1 MQQIDYKRNTT
12 SAAADVSFLSD
23 GRTVM
28 RMKRKTR
35 ARLLGALSASM
46 LLLAQTDGLR
56 AAEEVKPGVKRC
68 ALLQS
73 QLTAAVK
80 SKHMV
85 LSSRVKSLE
94 AEAQQF
100 CSQGKTAQGNR
111 AYVKALN
118 SLGIIPDLGTEHLAT
133 GEVQ

>member
-1 MQQIDYKRNTT
+1 M
-12 SAAADVSFLSD
+12 L
-23 GRTVM
+23 
-28 RMKRKTR
+28 MKRLTPLT
-35 ARLLGALSASM
+35 LLTALSAAL
-46 LLLAQTDGLR
+46 LLLAQTDGTR
-56 AAEEVKPGVKRC
+56 AATEVKPGVKRC

-85 LSSRVKSLE
+85 LSSRARSLE
-94 AEAQQF
+94 AEAQEF

-118 SLGIIPDLGTEHLAT
+118 ALGIMPDLGTEHVAT

>member
-1 MQQIDYKRNTT
+1 MQQIEYNRNTIYPA
-12 SAAADVSFLSD
+12 SDVSFLPD

-35 ARLLGALSASM
+35 AILLGALSASM

-56 AAEEVKPGVKRC
+56 AAEQVKPGVKRC

-80 SKHMV
+80 SKHIV

>member
-1 MQQIDYKRNTT
+1 M
-12 SAAADVSFLSD
+12 L
-23 GRTVM
+23 
-28 RMKRKTR
+28 MKRQTPMK
-35 ARLLGALSASM
+35 LLTALSASL
-46 LLLAQTDGLR
+46 LLLAQTDVPR
-56 AAEEVKPGVKRC
+56 AATEVKPGVKRC

-85 LSSRVKSLE
+85 LSSRAKSLE
-94 AEAQQF
+94 TEAQQF

-111 AYVKALN
+111 AYVQVLN
-118 SLGIIPDLGTEHLAT
+118 ALGIIPDLGTEHIAT

>member
-1 MQQIDYKRNTT
+1 MQQIEYNRNTIVPA
-12 SAAADVSFLSD
+12 SDVSFLPD

-35 ARLLGALSASM
+35 AILLGALSASM
-46 LLLAQTDGLR
+46 LLLAQTDGLM
-56 AAEEVKPGVKRC
+56 AAEQVKPGVKRC

-118 SLGIIPDLGTEHLAT
+118 SLGIIPDLGPEHLAT

>member
-1 MQQIDYKRNTT
+1 MKPT
-12 SAAADVSFLSD
+12 SRAKLL
-23 GRTVM
+23 TV
-28 RMKRKTR
+28 
-35 ARLLGALSASM
+35 LSASI
-46 LLLAQTDGLR
+46 LLAVQTDALP
-56 AAEEVKPGVKRC
+56 AAEAKPGVKRC

-85 LSSRVKSLE
+85 LPSRAKTLE
-94 AEAQQF
+94 AEAQEF

-118 SLGIIPDLGTEHLAT
+118 SLGIIPDLGTEHLAI
-133 GEVQ
+133 GENP

>member
-1 MQQIDYKRNTT
+1 MQQIDANRNTT
-12 SAAADVSFLSD
+12 RCAADVTFLPDS
-23 GRTVM
+23 RAVM
-28 RMKRKTR
+28 LMQRKTTMK
-35 ARLLGALSASM
+35 LLTALSASL
-46 LLLAQTDGLR
+46 LLLAQTDVPR
-56 AAEEVKPGVKRC
+56 AATAVKPGVKRC

-94 AEAQQF
+94 AEAQEF

-118 SLGIIPDLGTEHLAT
+118 SLGIIPDLGIEHLAT
-133 GEVQ
+133 GEVK

>member
-1 MQQIDYKRNTT
+1 MQQIDADRYTT
-12 SAAADVSFLSD
+12 CGIADVTFVPD
-23 GRTVM
+23 RPAVM
-28 RMKRKTR
+28 LMKRQTPMT
-35 ARLLGALSASM
+35 LLTALSASL
-46 LLLAQTDGLR
+46 LLLAQTDVPR
-56 AAEEVKPGVKRC
+56 AATEVKPGVKRC

-85 LSSRVKSLE
+85 LSSRARSLE
-94 AEAQQF
+94 AEAQEF

-118 SLGIIPDLGTEHLAT
+118 SLGVTPDLGTEHVAT

>member
-1 MQQIDYKRNTT
+1 MLMI
-12 SAAADVSFLSD
+12 
-23 GRTVM
+23 
-28 RMKRKTR
+28 RKTR
-35 ARLLGALSASM
+35 AKLLVVLSASM
-46 LLLAQTDGLR
+46 LLLAQTDVSR
-56 AAEEVKPGVKRC
+56 VAAEVKPGVKRC

-85 LSSRVKSLE
+85 LSSRAKSLE

-111 AYVKALN
+111 AYVKVLN
-118 SLGIIPDLGTEHLAT
+118 SLGIMPDLGTEHVAT

>member
-1 MQQIDYKRNTT
+1 MQQIEYNRNTIFPT
-12 SAAADVSFLSD
+12 SDVSFLPD

-35 ARLLGALSASM
+35 AKLLVALSASM
-46 LLLAQTDGLR
+46 LLLAQTDGPR
-56 AAEEVKPGVKRC
+56 AAEEGKPGVKRC

-80 SKHMV
+80 SKHIV

-118 SLGIIPDLGTEHLAT
+118 SLGIIPDLGIEHLAT
-133 GEVQ
+133 GEVK

>member
-1 MQQIDYKRNTT
+1 M
-12 SAAADVSFLSD
+12 L
-23 GRTVM
+23 
-28 RMKRKTR
+28 MKRLTPMK
-35 ARLLGALSASM
+35 LLTALSAAL
-46 LLLAQTDGLR
+46 LLLAQTDVPR
-56 AAEEVKPGVKRC
+56 AAVVVKPGVKRC

-85 LSSRVKSLE
+85 LSSRAKSLE
-94 AEAQQF
+94 AEAQEF

-118 SLGIIPDLGTEHLAT
+118 SLGIIPDLETEHLAT